1 MQERESRWTSSE
13 RASDA
18 STTFSVRLAPRAIR
32 DFDEAMDW
40 LTAEA
45 SPEVAGRWAAALDQK
60 IGTLATLPD
69 RCSVARESD
78 AFEEEVRQL
87 LFGEGRGQYRV
98 LFSIRGSDVLV
109 HTIRRASPG
118 AFER

>member
-1 MQERESRWTSSE
+1 
-13 RASDA
+13 
-18 STTFSVRLAPRAIR
+18 V
-32 DFDEAMDW
+32 DW

-69 RCSVARESD
+69 RCPVARESD

-98 LFSIRGSDVLV
+98 LFSIRGSEVLV
-109 HTIRRASPG
+109 HTIRRASRG
-118 AFER
+118 ALER

>member
-1 MQERESRWTSSE
+1 MKGRESRWTSSE
-13 RASDA
+13 STSDA
-18 STTFSVRLAPRAIR
+18 GTAFRVRLAPRAIR

-45 SPEVAGRWAAALDQK
+45 SPEVVGRWAAALDRK

-69 RCSVARESD
+69 RCPVARESD

-98 LFSIRGSDVLV
+98 LFSIRRSEVLV
-109 HTIRRASPG
+109 HTIRRASRG
-118 AFER
+118 SLER

>member
-1 MQERESRWTSSE
+1 MLLGPR
-13 RASDA
+13 
-18 STTFSVRLAPRAIR
+18 VRLAPRAIR

-69 RCSVARESD
+69 RCPVARESD
-78 AFEEEVRQL
+78 AFDEEGRQF

-98 LFSIRGSDVLV
+98 LFSIRGSEVLV
-109 HTIRRASPG
+109 HTIRRASRG
-118 AFER
+118 ALEG

>member
-1 MQERESRWTSSE
+1 
-13 RASDA
+13 
-18 STTFSVRLAPRAIR
+18 
-32 DFDEAMDW
+32 MDW

-45 SPEVAGRWAAALDQK
+45 SPEVAGRWAATLDQK

-69 RCSVARESD
+69 RCPVARESD

-98 LFSIRGSDVLV
+98 LFSIRGNEVLV
-109 HTIRRASPG
+109 HTIRRASRG
-118 AFER
+118 ALEG

>member
-1 MQERESRWTSSE
+1 MKGRESRWTSSE
-13 RASDA
+13 STSDE

-45 SPEVAGRWAAALDQK
+45 SPEVAVRWATGLDKK

-69 RCSVARESD
+69 RCPVARESD

-98 LFSIRGSDVLV
+98 LFSIRGSEVLV
-109 HTIRRASPG
+109 HAIRRASREALKP
-118 AFER
+118 